1 MLNWLIHLL
10 AYSTMQRLLL
20 VWIGMLALG
29 AALPQRPPYQPG
41 PWVYP
46 LPTSEPPVPVPSP
59 TKESTVVSNF
69 IPQNVK
75 PVAAAAA
82 VELEAAAVA
91 SQETTLKPAAE
102 KEREENLDEDPQQQ
116 QQQQGQVTPEVAPA
130 TTMGAPE
137 INSSQRYDILGV
149 AIAPAVIDRT
159 KFRPI
164 KDMMYW

>member
-1 MLNWLIHLL
+1 
-10 AYSTMQRLLL
+10 MQRLLL
-20 VWIGMLALG
+20 VWIGTLALG

-46 LPTSEPPVPVPSP
+46 LPTSEPPLPAVPSP
-59 TKESTVVSNF
+59 TKESTVSNV
-69 IPQNVK
+69 IPQNLK
-75 PVAAAAA
+75 PVAAVAA

-102 KEREENLDEDPQQQ
+102 KEREENLDEDPQ